1 MDYCALNQAT
11 IKDRYP
17 ISVIIELLDELHG
30 VAYFT
35 KLDLKLGYHQ
45 IRVWLED
52 IHKTTF
58 KTHDGH
64 YEFLVMPFGLTNA
77 LVTFQSLMNDIFRS
91 TLRRNFL
98 VFFDDFLIYSKTW
111 SAHLCH
117 LKIVFDTLLENQLFV
132 NRSKCLIGQQEVEYL
147 GHIISPNGVIADP
160 GKIINMKSWPT
171 PTNTT
176 SLRGF
181 LGLTGYYQKFIENY
195 GSIAALLTKLL
206 KKDGFKWSSEADE
219 AFQRLKQAMVQA
231 LVLAL
236 PDFSKLFIVEA
247 NALGNGLGVL
257 LMQEG
262 RLIAF
267 YSKAYLNELL

>member
-1 MDYCALNQAT
+1 
-11 IKDRYP
+11 
-17 ISVIIELLDELHG
+17 
-30 VAYFT
+30 
-35 KLDLKLGYHQ
+35 
-45 IRVWLED
+45 
-52 IHKTTF
+52 
-58 KTHDGH
+58 
-64 YEFLVMPFGLTNA
+64 
-77 LVTFQSLMNDIFRS
+77 
-91 TLRRNFL
+91 
-98 VFFDDFLIYSKTW
+98 
-111 SAHLCH
+111 
-117 LKIVFDTLLENQLFV
+117 
-132 NRSKCLIGQQEVEYL
+132 
-147 GHIISPNGVIADP
+147 
-160 GKIINMKSWPT
+160 MKSWPT